1 MPSSTEQQRKFIFAK
16 RGQYK
21 SKENTPD
28 KWKFIWDNDWEK
40 VQERYTLFNFD
51 EEEHENI

>member
-1 MPSSTEQQRKFIFAK
+1 MPSSSEQQRKFIFAK

-28 KWKFIWDNDWEK
+28 KWKWIWGKEWETIK
-40 VQERYTLFNFD
+40 K
-51 EEEHENI
+51 ENGLKKYKSLLLNK